1 MMLNLKEEQG
11 GIGNNMKII
20 LEGCD
25 GTGKTTLAKVLADR
39 YSLDICHCT
48 AHDPMDFEFY
58 KQTAR
63 KENVIWDRHTIG
75 ELIYPDIF
83 DREGQMSPED
93 VRIVLG
99 YFRESGGKIFV
110 LTADNDIIVKRLY
123 DRHKPEDPS
132 ILNKIKTINDKFRF
146 YAECFNIPIIDT
158 SKMTLSDIFNLMED

>member
-1 MMLNLKEEQG
+1 
-11 GIGNNMKII
+11 MKII

-25 GTGKTTLAKVLADR
+25 GTGKTTLAKVLADK

-48 AHDPMDFEFY
+48 AYDPTDFDFY

-75 ELIYPDIF
+75 ELIYPEVF

-99 YFRESGGKIFV
+99 YFRENGGKIFI
-110 LTADNDIIVKRLY
+110 LTADNNIIKERLSS
-123 DRHKPEDPS
+123 RS
-132 ILNKIKTINDKFRF
+132 ISEASKIVNQIEFINNKFKF
-146 YAECFNIPIIDT
+146 YAKQFCVPIIDT
-158 SKMTLSDIFNLMED
+158 SKMTLNEVFELIEKESKSYEFIHK